1 MRDRGADIGVLVTST
16 MPKDMDRMGLLDG
29 VWVCTY
35 EEFKGLSMVLR
46 ENVIRMARALLS
58 EENKTDKMT
67 MLYSFL
73 TSNEFKMQ
81 IEAIVEGFSQMQA
94 DLDSE
99 RRAMQRIWKQREK
112 QINKVLENTTGM
124 YGSIQGIAGNA
135 IGNIKALEL
144 PYSGEDDE

>member
-1 MRDRGADIGVLVTST
+1 
-16 MPKDMDRMGLLDG
+16 
-29 VWVCTY
+29 
-35 EEFKGLSMVLR
+35 
-46 ENVIRMARALLS
+46 
-58 EENKTDKMT
+58 
-67 MLYSFL
+67 
-73 TSNEFKMQ
+73 
-81 IEAIVEGFSQMQA
+81 MQA

-144 PYSGEDDE
+144 PYSGEDGEEN